1 MIGAM
6 DSEHAAPFIDPRT
19 IVFFSGIMGG
29 LMAVV
34 LAFLRRSEKFVVL
47 LPETPMDVAHV
58 VAERI
63 RSKVAEMAGPS
74 AKVSTRC

>member
-34 LAFLRRSEKFVVL
+34 LAFLRRGEEFVVL
-47 LPETPMDVAHV
+47 ALARADAAMYRAREMGRNQV
-58 VAERI
+58 VL
-63 RSKVAEMAGPS
+63 G
-74 AKVSTRC
+74 

>member
-1 MIGAM
+1 M

-47 LPETPMDVAHV
+47 LARADAAIYRAREMGRNQV
-58 VAERI
+58 VL
-63 RSKVAEMAGPS
+63 G
-74 AKVSTRC
+74 

>member
-47 LPETPMDVAHV
+47 LARADAAMYRAREMGRNQV
-58 VAERI
+58 VL
-63 RSKVAEMAGPS
+63 G
-74 AKVSTRC
+74 

>member
-29 LMAVV
+29 LMVVV
-34 LAFLRRSEKFVVL
+34 LAFLRRGEEFVVL
-47 LPETPMDVAHV
+47 LARADAAMYRAREMGRNQV
-58 VAERI
+58 VL
-63 RSKVAEMAGPS
+63 G
-74 AKVSTRC
+74 